1 MTLTKGVT
9 YYVKVFNYNQSN
21 NRLHARLNVVKSE
34 PEEELILDN
43 PVDVGVKSTQFRM
56 YRFKAPEN
64 GRYIFKSDK
73 TGTNDTYI
81 KLYAG
86 RNQTELTGQGDSRI
100 ECNLMAGHTY
110 YLQFSGFL
118 NLLVLNM
125 VFKNT

>member
-1 MTLTKGVT
+1 MPNDTYIEVHSENTETGTPLKSNDDFDGSRFSRVDMTLTKGVT

-64 GRYIFKSDK
+64 GRYIFKSDNNRDK
-73 TGTNDTYI
+73 
-81 KLYAG
+81 
-86 RNQTELTGQGDSRI
+86 
-100 ECNLMAGHTY
+100 
-110 YLQFSGFL
+110 
-118 NLLVLNM
+118 
-125 VFKNT
+125 